1 MTTLAVE
8 AGVDRY
14 LRHLAIERGLADN
27 SLAAYRRDLAAYAE
41 WLHGRDISDLGHVS
55 PETLSAFV
63 ADLASTGGERQPL
76 AAASITR
83 RASTVRGLHRYLFEE
98 ELLEGFAGRGL
109 RTPKKAQRLP
119 KALPFE
125 EVEALLAHAGG
136 DDPVGL
142 RDRALLELLYGSGAR
157 VSEVCNLDLDDLLLD
172 GGRSDVASGTVSSA
186 SGDAAGVSTADTAD
200 TADLSGATSA
210 TDPTSATSATDST
223 GSTAAGAPDASGG
236 ISSHTQQALAEGGF
250 LRVLGKGAKTRVVP
264 YGSYAGKA
272 MAAYLVRARPAMVA
286 RGRGTPALFVGP
298 RGARLSRQS
307 AWLVIRAAA
316 ERAGITREVSPHTLR
331 HSFATH
337 LLAGGADVRTVQEL
351 LGHSSVTTTQ
361 IYTQVTADTLREH
374 YLTSHPRAT

>member
-1 MTTLAVE
+1 MTALDVKT
-8 AGVDRY
+8 GIDRF
-14 LRHLAIERGLADN
+14 LRHVAIERGLAQN
-27 SLAAYRRDLAAYAE
+27 SLAAYRRDLDAYAQ
-41 WLHGRDISDLGHVS
+41 WLAERGIDDLAHVG
-55 PETLSAFV
+55 PDTLSAFV
-63 ADLASTGGERQPL
+63 ADLASPSDNRAPL

-83 RASTVRGLHRYLFEE
+83 RASTVRGMHRYLFEE
-98 ELLEGFAGRGL
+98 DLLEGYAGRGL
-109 RTPKKAQRLP
+109 RTPKKALRLP
-119 KALPFE
+119 KALAVE

-157 VSEVCNLDLDDLLLD
+157 VSEACSLDLDDLLLD
-172 GGRSDVASGTVSSA
+172 GGRSDVMGT
-186 SGDAAGVSTADTAD
+186 
-200 TADLSGATSA
+200 
-210 TDPTSATSATDST
+210 
-223 GSTAAGAPDASGG
+223 
-236 ISSHTQQALAEGGF
+236 QAEEALTEGGF
-250 LRVLGKGAKTRVVP
+250 LRVLGKGSKQRVVP
-264 YGSYAGKA
+264 YGSYAGA
-272 MAAYLVRARPAMVA
+272 ALAAYLVRARPAMVA
-286 RGRGTPALFVGP
+286 RGAGTPALFVGP

>member
-1 MTTLAVE
+1 MITL
-8 AGVDRY
+8 GVDAGINRF
-14 LRHLAIERGLADN
+14 LRHVAIERGLAQN
-27 SLAAYRRDLAAYAE
+27 SLSAYRRDLTAYAQ
-41 WLHGRDISDLGHVS
+41 WLAERGIDDLAHVG
-55 PETLSAFV
+55 PDTLSAYV
-63 ADLASTGGERQPL
+63 ADLASTDGERAPL

-83 RASTVRGLHRYLFEE
+83 RASTVRGMHRYLFEE
-98 ELLEGFAGRGL
+98 DLLEGYAGRGL
-109 RTPKKAQRLP
+109 RTPKKALRLP
-119 KALPFE
+119 KALAVE

-157 VSEVCNLDLDDLLLD
+157 VSEACSLDLDDLLLE
-172 GGRSDVASGTVSSA
+172 GGRSDATNGAASE
-186 SGDAAGVSTADTAD
+186 
-200 TADLSGATSA
+200 ATQ
-210 TDPTSATSATDST
+210 
-223 GSTAAGAPDASGG
+223 
-236 ISSHTQQALAEGGF
+236 HALAAGGF
-250 LRVLGKGAKTRVVP
+250 LRVIGKGSKQRVVP
-264 YGSYAGKA
+264 YGSYAGA
-272 MAAYLVRARPAMVA
+272 ALAAYLVRARPAMVA
-286 RGRGTPALFVGP
+286 RGLGTPALFVGP
-298 RGARLSRQS
+298 RGGRLSRQS